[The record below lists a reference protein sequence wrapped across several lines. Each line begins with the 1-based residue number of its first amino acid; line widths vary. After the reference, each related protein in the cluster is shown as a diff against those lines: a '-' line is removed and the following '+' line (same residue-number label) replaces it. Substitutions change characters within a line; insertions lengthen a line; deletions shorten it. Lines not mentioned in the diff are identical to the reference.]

1 MNKYFNPRLL
11 NTVVSGPG
19 MKHPRKPHVIIGD
32 KLNGFVQGD
41 LMDANAV
48 EEFIDQKIESSDQV
62 ADMQE
67 EIAHIQKDLYKDPI
81 SVGTYLFDDGT
92 FGDKLEDGKE
102 VIGVCVIPPNTLPD
116 GDARFMSIRT
126 MSNNYPDTGY
136 DGGTSIPHG
145 GDNVDTSL
153 QNFSGI
159 IHRNYSDT
167 DWEIY
172 TNGSV
177 YISTDTYTS
186 PASYGPAPNPYT
198 DFQTYSTTNIGTD
211 TNALS
216 DFDGKHNTDVLIS
229 MCTGPNDWKTASYIP
244 YEYGEGCYLAA
255 ECCWRFNPG
264 YTNQGDWYIPSIG
277 ELCFVAPNALKIT
290 NAFSILNINN
300 KTPFTNS
307 MLSSTEYDKNQ
318 TYQLSC
324 NDPKQYPD
332 RSWYVSNSAYK
343 SSSYNVY
350 AFIRIS
356 VPKELYNKT
365 TKIPTKTSELENDSS
380 FLGKTD
386 EMNIAAILCEMH
398 EQIKQ
403 LQEKIQEDQ
412 P

>member
-1 MNKYFNPRLL
+1 
-11 NTVVSGPG
+11 
-19 MKHPRKPHVIIGD
+19 
-32 KLNGFVQGD
+32 
-41 LMDANAV
+41 MDANAV

-67 EIAHIQKDLYKDPI
+67 EIAHIQKDLYKDPV

-102 VIGVCVIPPNTLPD
+102 VIGVCVIPPYTLPD

-136 DGGTSIPHG
+136 DGSTSSCFG
-145 GDNVDTSL
+145 GYNVDTPL
-153 QNFSGI
+153 QNFTGVI
-159 IHRNYSDT
+159 RRKYDDTEWEITNYSAPIPIDMK
-167 DWEIY
+167 I
-172 TNGSV
+172 
-177 YISTDTYTS
+177 ISAQYN
-186 PASYGPAPNPYT
+186 PVPNPYT
-198 DFQTYSTTNIGTD
+198 DFQTYSTASIGTD

-229 MCTGPNDWKTASYIP
+229 MSTYPEDWKTSSYINWS
-244 YEYGEGCYLAA
+244 YGPGAYLAA

-264 YTNQGDWYIPSIG
+264 YTKQGDWYLPAIG
-277 ELCFVAPNALKIT
+277 ELAFIAPNASKIE
-290 NAFSILNINN
+290 NAFSALNISN
-300 KTPFTNS
+300 KHPFGGGGV
-307 MLSSTEYDKNQ
+307 MSSTEHGENEIFRMD
-318 TYQLSC
+318 C
-324 NDPKQYPD
+324 NNPSQNPYTNY
-332 RSWYVSNSAYK
+332 WYIYSNSDK
-343 SSSYNVY
+343 DDNNTTY

-356 VPKELYNKT
+356 VSKELYNKT